1 MTSTTAQPKAKK
13 GKGFLYTLKAS
24 PKDIRTKRKQNQSEF
39 WKRLGV
45 TQSGGSRY
53 ESGRD
58 IPEPTRRLLELVE
71 GSNPLANLALLR
83 GTTVEE
89 LIAKG
94 K

>member
-1 MTSTTAQPKAKK
+1 MTSTALKPKAKK
-13 GKGFLYTLKAS
+13 DKGFLYTMKRS
-24 PKDIRTKRKQNQSEF
+24 PKEIRAARKQNQGEF
-39 WKRLGV
+39 WSRLGV

-71 GSNPLANLALLR
+71 GSNPLANLAALR

>member
-1 MTSTTAQPKAKK
+1 MAVKK
-13 GKGFLYTLKAS
+13 TYNGDDVVAL
-24 PKDIRTKRKQNQSEF
+24 RKKLNLNQSEF
-39 WKRLGV
+39 WSPLGV

-71 GSNPLANLALLR
+71 GSNPLANLAALR